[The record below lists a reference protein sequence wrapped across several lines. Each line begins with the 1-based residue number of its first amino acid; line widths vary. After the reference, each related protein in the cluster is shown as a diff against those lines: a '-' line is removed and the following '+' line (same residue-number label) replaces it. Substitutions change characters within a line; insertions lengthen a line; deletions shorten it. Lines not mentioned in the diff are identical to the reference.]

1 MKKQHLLKGG
11 TPRSS
16 FLSLLLFFV
25 NTLIFKNIFEISDIQ
40 SALENK
46 K

>member
-16 FLSLLLFFV
+16 FFSLLLFFV